1 MGSREPG
8 ERVPAPERGQRGGP
22 RQRAWIAS
30 GSGHPSNHASAFHE
44 TNQGGKGWAPRTW
57 RCVWSMESA
66 ADGEREHTS
75 AAKHRRGGT
84 AAGSGGRV
92 QVSGVAE
99 KRHSRGLGCEAACVA
114 EQPVPHACETCD
126 ERQAGRRI
134 VALLSAPEASKA
146 VVQGAPE
153 GGSWHRQQSC
163 ERHPASERLRPH
175 LHLSAGP
182 KSGAAPENVQA

>member
-1 MGSREPG
+1 M
-8 ERVPAPERGQRGGP
+8 
-22 RQRAWIAS
+22 S
-30 GSGHPSNHASAFHE
+30 GS
-44 TNQGGKGWAPRTW
+44 TRAPRNIAGG
-57 RCVWSMESA
+57 A
-66 ADGEREHTS
+66 ALRREVAGECKSVEWQRS
-75 AAKHRRGGT
+75 GI
-84 AAGSGGRV
+84 AAGSGA
-92 QVSGVAE
+92 S
-99 KRHSRGLGCEAACVA
+99 AACVA
-114 EQPVPHACETCD
+114 EQPGPCACETCD

-182 KSGAAPENVQA
+182 GRIQRRGRRKMFKPRIKVLFRRLRLAGFWETRETKKSV